1 MSFTV
6 EIAGRQLH
14 GYTIKSNAKGTNVR
28 ALGTCDLIAITAGTA
43 GMLDPSG
50 GGHDQ
55 MVVML

>member
-14 GYTIKSNAKGTNVR
+14 GYTIKSNAKGTNGR
-28 ALGTCDLIAITAGTA
+28 DLGTCDLIAITAGTA

-50 GGHDQ
+50 GHDQ